1 EAARHASTIAR
12 MPFVPPDFVVPLTLE
27 TPQFRLEPLG
37 PEHNEADYEA
47 WSSSKEHIH
56 ATRGFEDSSW
66 PDDRGLEDNIR
77 DLRRHPDDFANREGF
92 PYPALDADG
101 GVVGCVYMYPSRD
114 DAHDIHVTSWV
125 RASRA
130 ELDVPLRHAV
140 DGWLRSDWPFERV
153 QYAV

>member
-1 EAARHASTIAR
+1 
-12 MPFVPPDFVVPLTLE
+12 MPFVPPEFVVPLTLE

-66 PDDRGLEDNIR
+66 PDDRGLEENLR
-77 DLRRHPDDFANREGF
+77 DLRGHADDFAKREGF
-92 PYPALDADG
+92 TYTVLDADG
-101 GVVGCVYMYPSRD
+101 DVVGCVYMYPSRD
-114 DAHDIHVTSWV
+114 DAHDAHVTSWV
-125 RASRA
+125 RATRA

-140 DGWLRSDWPFERV
+140 DRWLRADWPFERV